1 MLVGDDVADGDVE
14 IRERAPPATHQV
26 RDTVLEGRAAEVS
39 IHRADISL
47 AEDVVEVA
55 PNEVRC
61 VDSGVGHVIPSV
73 LPSRL
78 DQAPGAR

>member
-1 MLVGDDVADGDVE
+1 M
-14 IRERAPPATHQV
+14 
-26 RDTVLEGRAAEVS
+26 
-39 IHRADISL
+39 

-61 VDSGVGHVIPSV
+61 VDSGVGHVIPSG